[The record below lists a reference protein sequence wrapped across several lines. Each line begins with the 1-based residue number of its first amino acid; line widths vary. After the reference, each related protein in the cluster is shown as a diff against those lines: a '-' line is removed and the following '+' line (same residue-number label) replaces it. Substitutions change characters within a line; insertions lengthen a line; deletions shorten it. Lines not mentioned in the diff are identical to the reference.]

1 MNMTTIPT
9 DATLVSALA
18 ARTARDPDGPALVLF
33 AEDGARATIGA
44 AVLYEDARMRA
55 AGLSALGVGAGDVV
69 LLALGHG
76 SELVTTFL
84 GTLLAGIVPAIL
96 SPPGPR
102 ADAEAY
108 AARMK
113 LLAER
118 SRARMVVASP
128 ELRPQLEAALGAT
141 CRAVSV
147 DTLAGDARAASRPTA
162 PDDLALLQYTSGTT
176 GLQRVVAHTHRAMLT
191 LIREKVER
199 IGLTQ
204 KDVVVSWLPL
214 YHDMGLLSGLL
225 LPLLNG
231 FTTVLISPF
240 HWAREPGILLRA
252 VHDYRGSVT
261 WMPNAGLTHCARAIR
276 QSELDGLDLSSWRLV
291 ISGGEPVRP
300 ETLRAF
306 AERFAPYG
314 LRPTAV
320 QAGYGMAETVE
331 GLATTAT
338 PEDRPV
344 PMDWVRRHDLQ
355 ADRRA
360 VPASPDEPGA
370 VGLVSCGTPYPSV
383 EVRIAAADGRPLPER
398 HVGEVVTRGPHIF
411 TRGYYLHP
419 ELTAATRRDGWLLTG
434 DLGYIADGELYVCGR
449 QKDLI
454 ILGGR
459 NVHPE
464 DIETAA
470 NAIPGL
476 GPGRAVAFAV
486 DDERTGSDRAVLV
499 CELPAGA
506 DELAIRREARRRVAH
521 ELDVNLGEVRVVP
534 RGWIVKT
541 SSGKLARSDNRAKYL
556 GERAAER

>member
-1 MNMTTIPT
+1 MTATIPV

-18 ARTARDPDGPALVLF
+18 ARAARDPDGRALVLV
-33 AEDGARATIGA
+33 AEDGSRATLGVA
-44 AVLYEDARMRA
+44 ALHDEARGRA
-55 AGLSALGVGAGDVV
+55 AALHALGLGTGDVG
-69 LLALGHG
+69 LIALPHG
-76 SELVTTFL
+76 RELVTTFL
-84 GTLLAGIVPAIL
+84 GALLAGVVPAIL

-102 ADAEAY
+102 ADAHSY

-118 SRARMVVASP
+118 SRARLLVASR
-128 ELRPQLEAALGAT
+128 ELRPILEAELGET
-141 CRAVSV
+141 CRTISDVE
-147 DTLAGDARAASRPTA
+147 LASGMRAASRPTA

-191 LIREKVER
+191 VIREKVER
-199 IGLTQ
+199 IGFTEQ
-204 KDVVVSWLPL
+204 DVVVSWLPL

-225 LPLLNG
+225 LPLLTG
-231 FTTVLISPF
+231 MTSVLMSPF

-252 VHDYRGSVT
+252 VHDYRGTVT
-261 WMPNAGLTHCARAIR
+261 WMPNAGLTHCTRAIR
-276 QSELDGLDLSSWRLV
+276 QSELQGLDLSSWRLV

-306 AERFAPYG
+306 AERLAPCG
-314 LRPTAV
+314 LRPTAP
-320 QAGYGMAETVE
+320 QAGYGMAETGE
-331 GLATTAT
+331 GLAPPAT

-344 PMDWVRRHDLQ
+344 PIDWVRRHELQ

-360 VPASPDEPGA
+360 VPASTEEPGA

-419 ELTAATRRDGWLLTG
+419 ELTAAARRDGWLLTG
-434 DLGYIADGELYVCGR
+434 DLGYVADGQLYVCGR
-449 QKDLI
+449 RKDLI

-464 DIETAA
+464 DVEAVA

-486 DDERTGSDRAVLV
+486 DDERTGTDRAVLV

-506 DELAIRREARRRVAH
+506 DGRTIQGDARRRVAH
-521 ELDVNLGEVRVVP
+521 ELDVQLGDVCIVP

-556 GERAAER
+556 AELPARR